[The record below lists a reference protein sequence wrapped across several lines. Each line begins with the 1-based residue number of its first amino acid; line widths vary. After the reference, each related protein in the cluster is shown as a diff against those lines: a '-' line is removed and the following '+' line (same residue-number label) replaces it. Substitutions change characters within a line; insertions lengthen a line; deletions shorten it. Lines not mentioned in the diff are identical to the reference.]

1 MELFD
6 VVDGQGR
13 PTGAIVSRE
22 QAHREGVRHRTAHVW
37 ILRKKDGET
46 QILLQK
52 RSENKDSHPGCYDIS
67 SAGHIPAGQEFVPA
81 ALRELKEELGVG
93 EVLINVIGPE
103 LGVEAAPEQLV
114 WCGQRRFYF
123 ESEFHG
129 RPFKDNQVSNVYAL
143 WLDREA
149 QEFTLQAEEVSEV
162 RWFAFEDAVCAVAE
176 NRIPHCIYSEE
187 LELVRR
193 GAVES
198 AR

>member
-1 MELFD
+1 M
-6 VVDGQGR
+6 
-13 PTGAIVSRE
+13 PS
-22 QAHREGVRHRTAHVW
+22 
-37 ILRKKDGET
+37 
-46 QILLQK
+46 
-52 RSENKDSHPGCYDIS
+52 
-67 SAGHIPAGQEFVPA
+67 
-81 ALRELKEELGVG
+81 ALRELKE
-93 EVLINVIGPE
+93 E

-114 WCGQRRFYF
+114 WCGQRRFHF

-162 RWFAFEDAVCAVAE
+162 RWFSFEDAVCAVAE
-176 NRIPHCIYSEE
+176 NRIPHCIYPEE

-193 GAVES
+193 GAVEP

>member
-6 VVDGQGR
+6 VVDEQGR
-13 PTGAIVSRE
+13 PTGATVSRE

-37 ILRKKDGET
+37 ILREKDGET

-67 SAGHIPAGQEFVPA
+67 SAGHIPAGQEFVPS
-81 ALRELKEELGVG
+81 ALRELKE
-93 EVLINVIGPE
+93 E

-114 WCGQRRFYF
+114 WCGQRRFHF

-129 RPFKDNQVSNVYAL
+129 RPFKDDQVSNVYAL

-162 RWFAFEDAVCAVAE
+162 RWFAFEDAVRAVAE
-176 NRIPHCIYSEE
+176 NRIPHCIYPKE

-193 GAVES
+193 GAVEP

>member
-13 PTGAIVSRE
+13 PTGATVSRE

-67 SAGHIPAGQEFVPA
+67 SAGHIPAGQEFVPS
-81 ALRELKEELGVG
+81 ALRELKEELGVQ
-93 EVLINVIGPE
+93 
-103 LGVEAAPEQLV
+103 AAPEQLV
-114 WCGQRRFYF
+114 WCGQRRFHF

-129 RPFKDNQVSNVYAL
+129 RPFKDDQVSNVYAL

-162 RWFAFEDAVCAVAE
+162 RWFSFEDAVCAVAE
-176 NRIPHCIYSEE
+176 NRIPHCIYPEE

-193 GAVES
+193 GVVEP